1 MRPPRRRFSTGAS
14 IRVTLAPVPSARST
28 PVVRVVIADDH
39 AMVRNGLRVL
49 LDMEPDLQ
57 VVAEAG
63 DVAATVACVREL
75 APDVLVLDMHLGAEN
90 ALDAMERLAGTRVLV
105 VTMQDDPAYARKAL
119 RAGARGY
126 VLKEA
131 PRSELIEA
139 VRAVARGQTYLH
151 PELAARVV
159 LEGEPADG
167 LTPRESEILRLIAL
181 GNTNA
186 QIASDL
192 FISVRTVETHRANLQ
207 SKLGVSGRAELVRCA
222 LERDLIRA

>member
-1 MRPPRRRFSTGAS
+1 
-14 IRVTLAPVPSARST
+14 
-28 PVVRVVIADDH
+28 VRVVIADDH

-49 LDMEPDLQ
+49 LDMEADLE

-63 DVAATVACVREL
+63 DVATTATALRDH
-75 APDVLVLDMHLGAEN
+75 APQVLVLDMHLGTDN
-90 ALDAMERLAGTRVLV
+90 ALEAMPALSDASPGTRILV

-119 RAGARGY
+119 RAGASGY

-139 VRAVARGQTYLH
+139 VRAVAGGETYLH
-151 PELAARVV
+151 PQLAARALVA
-159 LEGEPADG
+159 GEPADR
-167 LTPRESEILRLIAL
+167 LTPREREILRLIAL
-181 GNTNA
+181 GHTNA
-186 QIASDL
+186 QIAGDL

-222 LERDLIRA
+222 MERDLIRP